1 MRKTLYILYGIV
13 AVFLIV
19 SLSPV
24 WAHAQPY
31 GQGLYGENVPYGDE
45 TSLSIATSGDLVIPV
60 TPDSG
65 GTLAVG
71 QNTVTVTS
79 SDVAGYKLY
88 VRSIGSTD
96 MDNLGSVIPASSNN
110 TPAALANNTWGYNT
124 DGSSNFLG
132 MTTTDV
138 LIHAITTPA
147 IGGDITQVTY
157 GVKVDLAKPAG
168 NYETAVLYTAV
179 PQTD

>member
-1 MRKTLYILYGIV
+1 MRKTLDIFCV
-13 AVFLIV
+13 IV
-19 SLSPV
+19 SSLLLVFIGSSV
-24 WAHAQPY
+24 VLAQPY

-60 TPDSG
+60 TPVSG
-65 GTLAVG
+65 GTLATG

-79 SDVAGYKLY
+79 SDVVGYKLY
-88 VRSIGSTD
+88 VRSINSTD
-96 MDNLGSVIPASSNN
+96 MDNLGSVIPASSNG

-124 DGSSNFLG
+124 DASANFLG
-132 MTTTDV
+132 MTLSDT
-138 LIHAITTPA
+138 LIHGITGPA
-147 IGGDITQVTY
+147 TGGDITQVTY

-168 NYETAVLYTAV
+168 NYQTAVIYTAV